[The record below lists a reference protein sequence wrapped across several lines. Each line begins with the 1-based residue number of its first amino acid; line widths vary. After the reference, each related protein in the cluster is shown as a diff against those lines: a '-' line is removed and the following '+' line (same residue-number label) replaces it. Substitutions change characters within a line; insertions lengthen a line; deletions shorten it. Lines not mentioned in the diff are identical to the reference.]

1 MTRVSNSSQ
10 QVLDAVTDL
19 TNTGRQAHRLVVAE
33 ITGLKLTIVDDTLK
47 RMTSDGRLKRVERG
61 VYVPVPPPK
70 EDRSITNTMLP
81 DGTCKIEIGED
92 VLSLS
97 LREARHLAMLIGG
110 IPLVFSA
117 SAGR

>member
-1 MTRVSNSSQ
+1 M
-10 QVLDAVTDL
+10 DL
-19 TNTGRQAHRLVVAE
+19 TNTGRQAHRLVIAE
-33 ITGLKLTIVDDTLK
+33 VTGLKQTIADDVLK
-47 RMTSDGRLKRVERG
+47 RMASDGKLRRVERG
-61 VYVPVPPPK
+61 VYVPVPPPR

-92 VLSLS
+92 MLTLT

-117 SAGR
+117 AAGR